1 MDQQIGIQRTGSLIL
16 DPLYQQITILQ
27 VFDVDAEARIEG
39 FCRRLSEILER
50 TVHFIAA
57 GEAHNQSYAEWSEE
71 KLEWELGHVMANIE
85 ALRKRTT
92 EDRLRNVR
100 VIGCTTDVF
109 IGRFRDSAAPV
120 DHIFLDE
127 ACYTPVI
134 KALTLF
140 RRNIQVTLLGDH
152 KQLPPVCEMPDDT
165 MQQHE
170 NRPCVLWA
178 KSAVFAKDLF
188 SKPLPLLESLFE
200 HIEEPLPSGQFHR
213 ATLTRIYRFGQNL
226 ALLLDELVYDRIGFT
241 SVAADGSVV
250 SIEVISV
257 ARVDS
262 DKSNENECRAARD
275 WIRHHGARNLAI
287 LAPYRN
293 QVAKLCDTLSRELH
307 DDVLTVH
314 RSQGRE
320 WDTVVL
326 SATDTMGNPFLT
338 NTQIPKG
345 KLVMNTALSRA
356 RKSIVLVC
364 DAEYWSGRG
373 DAERQL
379 LSRLIRAARH

>member
-1 MDQQIGIQRTGSLIL
+1 M
-16 DPLYQQITILQ
+16 YQQIATLQ
-27 VFDVDAEARIEG
+27 VFDVDAMARIED
-39 FCRRLSEILER
+39 FYRRLSEIR
-50 TVHFIAA
+50 AKAAQFVAA
-57 GEAHNQSYAEWSEE
+57 GEAHNQSYAGWDEE
-71 KLEWELGHVMANIE
+71 KLECELGHVMANIE

-92 EDRLRNVR
+92 EDRLHNAR
-100 VIGCTTDVF
+100 VIGCTSDVF

-127 ACYTPVI
+127 ACSTPVI

-152 KQLPPVCEMPDDT
+152 KQLQPVCEMPDGT
-165 MQQHE
+165 IQQHE
-170 NRPCVLWA
+170 NWPCVLWT
-178 KSAVFAKDLF
+178 KSAIFAKYFF
-188 SKPLPLLESLFE
+188 SEPLPRLESLFP
-200 HIEEPLPSGQFHR
+200 HIEGPPPSGQFPR
-213 ATLTRIYRFGQNL
+213 QILTRTYRFAQNL
-226 ALLLDELVYDRIGFT
+226 ASLLDELVYDRIGFT
-241 SVAADGSVV
+241 SVAVDGSAVN
-250 SIEVISV
+250 IGVISV

-262 DKSNENECRAARD
+262 DKCNENECRAVRD
-275 WIRHHGARNLAI
+275 WIQQHDAKNLAI

-293 QVAKLCDTLSRELH
+293 QVAKLCKTLSRELH

-314 RSQGRE
+314 SSQGRE
-320 WDTVVL
+320 WETVVL
-326 SATDTMGNPFLT
+326 SATDTMGDPFLT

-379 LSRLIRAARH
+379 LSRLIRAACH